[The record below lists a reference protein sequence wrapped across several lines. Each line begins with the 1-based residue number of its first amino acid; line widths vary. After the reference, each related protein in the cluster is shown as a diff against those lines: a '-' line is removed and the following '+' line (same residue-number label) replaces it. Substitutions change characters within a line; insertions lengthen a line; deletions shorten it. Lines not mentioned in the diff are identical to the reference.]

1 MTGKAIVVASW
12 ASVAAFALPAGLEA
26 LGAHAVDDAT
36 VAISLTLFLASL
48 GVWTYAFGLAVLR
61 SARGDEIGVSSL
73 FFLAGSAPGD
83 VRRHL
88 LGATAVSVI
97 VALATMF
104 TSPYVVL
111 VPMLPLGLAGL
122 WAARHGTFPPR
133 RMRAVS
139 RGDRR

>member
-1 MTGKAIVVASW
+1 MTGKVIVVASW
-12 ASVAAFALPAGLEA
+12 VSVAAFAIPAVLETA
-26 LGAHAVDDAT
+26 GVDAVRSAS
-36 VAISLTLFLASL
+36 VAISLTLFFASL
-48 GVWTYAFGLAVLR
+48 AVWTYAFGLAVVR

-73 FFLAGSAPGD
+73 FFLSGSAPRD

-104 TSPYVVL
+104 ESPHVVL
-111 VPMLPLGLAGL
+111 VPMLPLGLAGA

-133 RMRAVS
+133 RVRNAA